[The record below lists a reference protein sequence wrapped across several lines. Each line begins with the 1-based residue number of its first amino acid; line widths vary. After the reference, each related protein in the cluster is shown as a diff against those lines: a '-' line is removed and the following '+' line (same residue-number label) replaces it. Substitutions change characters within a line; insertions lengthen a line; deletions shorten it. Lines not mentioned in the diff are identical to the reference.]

1 VPAKLIS
8 RIVPMAVLG
17 LAGALAA
24 NPLVAQ
30 SAVSLNSNVR
40 VEGTSES
47 DYLSDRFSMGV
58 GVYVL
63 SPKLDATF
71 NGTAT
76 RANVP
81 VDFGRDFDMNNGVGV
96 LRVDGLW
103 RITPKHD
110 LRLVYFHHDTTRT
123 RTLDHDIAWGDN
135 TYLANAS
142 LTANSKLDLYELTY
156 EYTFISRPT
165 FQLAAGGGVHVLN
178 MSIKLS
184 GQATVT
190 DANGTV
196 SQASYSTSNSNL
208 PAPLPVIAA
217 RAAWA
222 VTPSIIIEPEAQWLT
237 YHYDGYRGNW
247 WDLRVAGK
255 WMFSRHFGLG
265 LGYDYFHATLDVDK
279 ARFNGNVTLGY
290 GGLQAMIVGSY

>member
-1 VPAKLIS
+1 MPIAI
-8 RIVPMAVLG
+8 LG
-17 LAGALAA
+17 LAGTLLA
-24 NPLVAQ
+24 NPLLAQ
-30 SAVSLNSNVR
+30 SAVSLNNNVQ
-40 VEGTSES
+40 VEGTSAPG
-47 DYLSDRFSMGV
+47 YLSDRFSASV

-71 NGTAT
+71 NGNAT
-76 RANVP
+76 RANIP

-123 RTLDHDIAWGDN
+123 RTLDHDVAWGDN

-142 LTANSKLDLYELTY
+142 LRADSNLDLYELSY
-156 EYTFISRPT
+156 EYTFIRRPT

-190 DANGTV
+190 DANGNV

-222 VTPSIIIEPEAQWLT
+222 VTPHIFIEPEAQWLT
-237 YHYDGYRGNW
+237 YHYDGYHGNW
-247 WDLRVAGK
+247 WDLRMAAK

-265 LGYDYFHATLDVDK
+265 VGYDYFHATLDVEK
-279 ARFNGNVTLGY
+279 AKFNGNVTTSY
-290 GGLQAMIVGSY
+290 SGLQAMIVGSY